1 MPTINS
7 SREFRPGRWLA
18 LVAAACFVAYLFGAN
33 SATPTAPAR
42 TSPPAAS
49 CPS

>member
-18 LVAAACFVAYLFGAN
+18 LVAAACFAAYLFGAN
-33 SATPTAPAR
+33 SAAPADPAR
-42 TSPPAAS
+42 TSSPAAS
-49 CPS
+49 CAN

>member
-7 SREFRPGRWLA
+7 SREFRPGRWLV
-18 LVAAACFVAYLFGAN
+18 LVAAACFAAYLFGAN
-33 SATPTAPAR
+33 SATPTDSAR
-42 TSPPAAS
+42 TSAPAAS